1 LQLAIG
7 LLLGS
12 GDDYLGARLNHVAGL
27 VALLVMVMVAA
38 HSGYR
43 LHIGPTGITFEQ
55 NAQITQ
61 R

>member
-1 LQLAIG
+1 MIPN
-7 LLLGS
+7 GS
-12 GDDYLGARLNHVAGL
+12 NDPGRLNKNHVAGL

-43 LHIGPTGITFEQ
+43 LNIGPTGITFEQ

>member
-1 LQLAIG
+1 VAV
-7 LLLGS
+7 LL
-12 GDDYLGARLNHVAGL
+12 
-27 VALLVMVMVAA
+27 MVVVAA

-43 LHIGPTGITFEQ
+43 LHIGLTGITFEQ

>member
-1 LQLAIG
+1 MTPN
-7 LLLGS
+7 GS
-12 GDDYLGARLNHVAGL
+12 NDPRKLNKNHVAVL
-27 VALLVMVMVAA
+27 VSLLVMVMVAA

-43 LHIGPTGITFEQ
+43 LHIGPSGITFEQ

>member
-1 LQLAIG
+1 MMI
-7 LLLGS
+7 
-12 GDDYLGARLNHVAGL
+12 
-27 VALLVMVMVAA
+27 AA

-55 NAQITQ
+55 NAQVSE

>member
-1 LQLAIG
+1 MIPN
-7 LLLGS
+7 GS
-12 GDDYLGARLNHVAGL
+12 NGQGRLNKNHVAGL
-27 VALLVMVMVAA
+27 LALLAMVMVAA

-55 NAQITQ
+55 NAQMTE

>member
-1 LQLAIG
+1 MIPT
-7 LLLGS
+7 GS
-12 GDDYLGARLNHVAGL
+12 NDPGRLNKNHVAGL
-27 VALLVMVMVAA
+27 VALLLMIIVAA

-55 NAQITQ
+55 NAQVSE